1 MGDHHHH
8 RRNPS
13 LISTTSNKPQPP
25 TNPQRHWFEF
35 GEELGLPAL
44 LQDLSR
50 VVTSAHYRAP
60 SPTFSQGGKRRDLL
74 DEVRAQPSVSVDALG
89 GGPEAEAR
97 KEGLPARHFGVGF
110 LLAGPEAGYASPGC
124 SLSPADVLLPERGSE
139 AEREAGGGSDG
150 PAPPAWVL
158 YEVGPSGL
166 FLRWDARAIGE
177 GSEKAEAL
185 LERLYRP
192 GLPLEEAKRLAV
204 RVCDAVLYQE
214 ERDGGEEEKDNE
226 EEGGAGG
233 GGERPPSLEMAV
245 LARDARGNPRLTRLA
260 PEEVKRLRDQVAEAV
275 GLADPGSLR

>member
-1 MGDHHHH
+1 MIHT
-8 RRNPS
+8 
-13 LISTTSNKPQPP
+13 STQHSTSNINP
-25 TNPQRHWFEF
+25 NPQRHWFEF

-60 SPTFSQGGKRRDLL
+60 SPAFSQGGKRRDLL

-89 GGPEAEAR
+89 DADAEAR

-110 LLAGPEAGYASPGC
+110 LLAGPVTGYASPGC
-124 SLSPADVLLPERGSE
+124 SLSPADLLLPERETGM
-139 AEREAGGGSDG
+139 EAGGSGSRSGSGG

-158 YEVGPSGL
+158 FEMGPSGL

-185 LERLYRP
+185 LERLYSP
-192 GLPLEEAKRLAV
+192 DLPLEEAKRLAV

-214 ERDGGEEEKDNE
+214 GRDEGEEAKEDE
-226 EEGGAGG
+226 GG
-233 GGERPPSLEMAV
+233 GGDERPPSLEMAV

-260 PEEVKRLRDQVAEAV
+260 PEEVQRLRDQVAEAM
-275 GLADPGSLR
+275 GLANPGSLR